1 MRKNLF
7 LACALVLASFV
18 GLSAQTT
25 WHRTLAGIVGDQIT
39 SKETY
44 NEAEVNVTHYHVTTP
59 VISLPEAV
67 KGLRLTVFKTAEL
80 NQIKGGG
87 PTFALGEL
95 IIRDADGKKIAYTA
109 KSNADHNTLTGSPDG
124 QGLPALNDGLYSTY
138 FHSVW
143 NDSKSP
149 SDAHYIEV
157 TFESASLDKVQLE
170 WYTRPN
176 QHQNRPIE
184 AGISSLGHPFTEDML
199 FSEFGFAT
207 GDVVTKLADIEAG
220 FYTLY
225 AEDLSNG
232 ESFPDVTPNG
242 HTYVALSGYTTG
254 KSTEATPAHIVQF
267 VPAENEGE
275 FILYQPLNG
284 TFYADAG
291 YWTDG
296 FSNGVN
302 GWQRAS
308 TNPLRLQRVKF
319 TERTDGEFEM
329 SYILDEYYRNVDGET
344 VNETE
349 NPIEVWIGYD
359 MRGNLKLF
367 PKGEKDRLEEALD
380 SRNFSGGSFG
390 LPVDF
395 GFKLNKAK
403 VNDGVI
409 APLTLDMLAGK
420 EASTYRS
427 NLIAR
432 MEKVTEFIPVYEEWY
447 NEWVVK
453 AGQSA
458 THLTRLN
465 KALVTAQGWVDN
477 ADASA
482 EELAAANDDL
492 DSATGTYI
500 RMLFM
505 LVANTEVKELNKDE
519 NFTSTYEEGKYP
531 MSAKALLTEIEERAR
546 VAAGEIQ
553 DGYMTVNEAYNEL
566 TEVWAMR
573 EAFFAKKLAARVA
586 LPIVVEPTAD
596 GQLPGATV
604 SGNHMI
610 WEQFAIVKEPV
621 NGIRLTVL
629 ESIGGNAN
637 PTYNGYPMVALGEI
651 EIYDGEGEK
660 IALTADNF
668 AVSSYEM
675 NEHNGGSDPAG
686 PEYLCDGAWEG
697 AGTFYHSVWGNKNE
711 GGNIDTYPWIEISFP
726 ETIGEFTIKV
736 ISRDKSTTGN
746 TVSLFPK
753 EIAITN
759 LGEEYDPV
767 VFSENEYNVQQG
779 ELVTSL
785 SQITDDGIYAI
796 RGLLETHPT
805 YAPTEDDETKARG
818 TAYWFKDVTT
828 FHKSVLRAEVAYLI
842 QKDGET
848 YNVHSLAT
856 GKYWPAHKGMN
867 AETGRPVRGYVSS
880 TPYKEKAAK
889 LYIAPA
895 EGDAVMANTWVLYE
909 HNDEL
914 QDTIIKTSA
923 EGDRKTTVQTPYAV
937 YMHWAGGLAIRAV
950 QNPAPGVG
958 VDFDNME
965 LDITTAEQDA
975 WGDSLH
981 FNKKNGEGQWQI
993 YKITMDTP
1001 NTYWLANLY
1010 ETTKAAYNYRFGSD
1024 PGMIDESAADQFVA
1038 ALADAKACV
1047 EDSVST
1053 AEQIEATAK
1062 VVARALLT
1070 AQKQVEAAERTPM
1083 AAGDYMLVSAL
1094 AAFKEKLNIERAIGV
1109 MDNASKEKESRWI
1122 NATDATIDDFT
1133 WTFAP
1138 SPYTKQLGLSE
1149 EEAKN
1154 AYILKNKGTGK
1165 YLATMAEVA
1174 LSTKL
1179 PLSDVEAMAET
1190 FIVQEVAGSSAFVLA
1205 PATKKAWAIHAQ
1217 GHASGAGKN
1226 GEVVYWSDKTAGAS
1240 QWFIIS
1246 PDSYE
1251 TSIENLLDSVEGD
1264 EVVSV
1269 SYFTAAGTSVPAP
1282 VQGVNV
1288 VVVVYAN
1295 GVVETKK
1302 VLVK

>member
-7 LACALVLASFV
+7 LACALVLVSFV
-18 GLSAQTT
+18 GLSAQQT
-25 WHRTLAGIVGDQIT
+25 WHRTLAGIVGDQIS

-44 NEAEVNVTHYHVTTP
+44 NDAEVTVSHYHVTTP
-59 VISLPEAV
+59 VINLPEAV
-67 KGLRLTVFKTAEL
+67 KGLRLTVLKTGEL
-80 NQIKGGG
+80 NQMKGGG

-95 IIRDADGKKIAYTA
+95 IIRDAEGKKIAYTA
-109 KSNADHNTLTGSPDG
+109 KTNADHNVLTGGKDG
-124 QGLPALNDGLYSTY
+124 DGLPALNDGLYSTY

-143 NDSKSP
+143 DDAKSP

-157 TFESASLDKVQLE
+157 TFEGASLDKVQLE

-184 AGISSLGHPFTEDML
+184 AGISSLGHKFTEDML
-199 FSEFGFAT
+199 FSEYGFSVGAQ
-207 GDVVTKLADIEAG
+207 VTKLADIENG
-220 FYTLY
+220 FYTFY
-225 AEDLSNG
+225 SEDLSLSSETFEN
-232 ESFPDVTPNG
+232 VTPNG
-242 HTYVALSGYTTG
+242 NTYVALSGYTTG
-254 KSTEATPAHIVQF
+254 KSSEATPAHIVQL

-275 FILYQPLNG
+275 FIIYQPVNG

-302 GWQRAS
+302 GWQRAN
-308 TNPLRLQRVKF
+308 TNPLRLQRIKF
-319 TERTDGEFEM
+319 TERADGEFEM
-329 SYILDEYYRNVDGET
+329 SYVLDEYYKTVDGESIK
-344 VNETE
+344 ETE
-349 NPIEVWIGYD
+349 NPVEVWIGYD

-367 PKGEKDRLEEALD
+367 PKSEKDRLEEALD

-395 GFKLNKAK
+395 GFKLNKA
-403 VNDGVI
+403 VVADGVI
-409 APLTLDMLAGK
+409 APLTIEMLAGK
-420 EASTYRS
+420 EAATYRT
-427 NLIAR
+427 NLIAK
-432 MEKVTEFIPVYEEWY
+432 MDKVEELIDTYAEYY
-447 NEWVVK
+447 NEWIAK
-453 AGQSA
+453 SGQSA
-458 THLTRLN
+458 THLTKLQ
-465 KALVTAQGWVDN
+465 KAITDAQEWVDN
-477 ADASA
+477 NDASA
-482 EELAAANDDL
+482 EELVAAIDDF
-492 DSATGTYI
+492 DSTTNTFI

-505 LVANTEVKELNKDE
+505 LVANVEVKELNNAD
-519 NFTSTYEEGKYP
+519 NFTSSYEEGKYP
-531 MSAKALLTEIEERAR
+531 ESAKALLTQIQEAAN
-546 VAAGEIQ
+546 VAAGEIM
-553 DGYMTVNEAYNEL
+553 DGYMTTNEGISEL
-566 TEVWAMR
+566 AELWAMR
-573 EAFFAKKLAARVA
+573 ESFFAKKLAPRVA
-586 LPIVVEPTAD
+586 LPIVVKPENN
-596 GQLPGATV
+596 QLPGAVV

-610 WEQFAIVKEPV
+610 WEQFSLVKEAV
-621 NGIRLTVL
+621 SGIRLTVL

-637 PTYNGYPMVALGEI
+637 PTYNGYPMIAIGEI
-651 EIYDGEGEK
+651 EIYNGEGEK
-660 IALTADNF
+660 VALTAENF

-675 NEHNGGSDPAG
+675 REHNGGNDPAG

-697 AGTFYHSVWGNKNE
+697 QGTFYHSVWGNKNE
-711 GGNIDTYPWIEISFP
+711 GGNIDTYPWIEITFP
-726 ETIGEFTIKV
+726 EAMGEFTIKV

-746 TVSLFPK
+746 QVSLFPK
-753 EIAITN
+753 ELAITN
-759 LGEEYDPV
+759 VGEEYDPV
-767 VFSENEYNVQQG
+767 VFSENAYNVQQG

-796 RGLLETHPT
+796 RGLLNTHPT
-805 YAPTEDDETKARG
+805 YAPTEEDPTVATG
-818 TAYWFKDVTT
+818 TGHWFKDVAT
-828 FHKSVLRAEVAYLI
+828 FHKSVLREGAAYLI

-856 GKYWPAHKGMN
+856 GKYWPAHEGMGDN
-867 AETGRPVRGYVSS
+867 GRPVRGYVGS
-880 TPYKEKAAK
+880 TPYKSEAAK
-889 LYIAPA
+889 LHIVPA
-895 EGDAVMANTWVLYE
+895 EGDAVMANTWVMYE
-909 HNDEL
+909 QNDAL
-914 QDTIIKTSA
+914 LDSIIKTTA
-923 EGDRKTTVQTPYAV
+923 EGDRKSTVPTPYAV
-937 YMHWAGGLAIRAV
+937 YMNWAGGLAVRAV
-950 QNPAPGVG
+950 QNPVPGVG
-958 VDFDNME
+958 VDFDGME
-965 LDITTAEQDA
+965 LDIVSAEEDA

-981 FNKKNGEGQWQI
+981 FNKKNGEGQWKI

-1010 ETTKAAYNYRFGSD
+1010 ETTKSAYNYRFGTD
-1024 PGMIDESAADQFVA
+1024 PGMIDVAAAEQFVT
-1038 ALADAKACV
+1038 ALADAQACV
-1047 EDSVST
+1047 EDTVST
-1053 AEQIEATAK
+1053 ADQIEATAA
-1062 VVARALLT
+1062 VVAKALVA

-1109 MDNASKEKESRWI
+1109 MDNSAKEKESRWI
-1122 NATDATIDDFT
+1122 NATDATLDDFT

-1149 EEAKN
+1149 KEAAQ

-1165 YLATMAEVA
+1165 YLATMSEMA

-1190 FIVQEVAGSSAFVLA
+1190 FLVQEVAGSSAFVLA

-1217 GHASGAGKN
+1217 GHSSGAGKN

-1240 QWFIIS
+1240 QWFVIS
-1246 PDSYE
+1246 PDNYE
-1251 TSIENLLDSVEGD
+1251 TSIDNLIDSVEGD

-1269 SYFTAAGTSVPAP
+1269 SYFTAAGASVPAP